1 MLERERVSA
10 LIERWSTGVR
20 VCAWVL
26 TCEEERER
34 ERERAFSLP
43 SRNLCSAKLLLM
55 LRFGRKKIS
64 ETRVP
69 NISENSG
76 PMKHFSVNNRT
87 LLEGALTFVCL
98 ANSQTFNLSRA

>member
-34 ERERAFSLP
+34 ERESVFAAVTKSLQ
-43 SRNLCSAKLLLM
+43 RET
-55 LRFGRKKIS
+55 FVDVTFRKKKKFGDAC
-64 ETRVP
+64 
-69 NISENSG
+69 SENFRKFRSD
-76 PMKHFSVNNRT
+76 
-87 LLEGALTFVCL
+87 ETF
-98 ANSQTFNLSRA
+98 FGK